1 MHTSAFLLGF
11 SLAFMGLEAGATG
24 VGQAL
29 LEHLT
34 LFERIA
40 GVLLVV
46 LGLRDMGLLGFA
58 TGSAATAREPTSLGL
73 TVSLAAGAALTF
85 GWTPLGGPVLDRI
98 LATATSADT
107 IGRGVGLLS
116 TYAVGRAV
124 PLFVSGLAL
133 RAFLRRP
140 VTAGAERSARKLI
153 SGGLVALTGTLIFA
167 GLLPWIVARLV
178 AVLPVA

>member
-1 MHTSAFLLGF
+1 LHTSAFLLGF

-85 GWTPLGGPVLDRI
+85 GWTPLLDRI

-140 VTAGAERSARKLI
+140 VTAGAERTAHKLI

-167 GLLPWIVARLV
+167 ALLPWIVARLV